1 MTSER
6 DVRGIDSESGGCPGL
21 PRVTLL
27 ACGGTI
33 ATTKEDGDFS
43 RYLSAIELIANVK
56 NIGSL
61 ACIEAKDLVKKQ
73 SQLMS
78 LEDIAQVAQTACE
91 TAAVTD
97 SGVVVTFGT
106 DIMEEVAYLADLWH
120 EGAAPI
126 VFTGAQ
132 RNAAD
137 PNGDGPGNIRDS
149 LRVAISPQSR
159 GLGVM
164 VCFAGQVFQA
174 SRVHKVDTI
183 ALNAFD
189 AQGFVLGRVSGGEVR
204 MYGRTD
210 RPAVILPRRLGSGVY
225 LIRLTAATDGMLIR
239 AAVEGGAKAIVL
251 ETFGAGTATLDVIAA
266 VAEASAKGVLTVF
279 VSRCERGG
287 LWSLPGR
294 GGYEELLAA
303 GALPL
308 QESDGCKARMRLLA
322 LLGACD
328 GDLDKVRVRIQ
339 GKP

>member
-1 MTSER
+1 MISPGETR
-6 DVRGIDSESGGCPGL
+6 KADDCRCGLAGL

-33 ATTKEDGDFS
+33 ATKKEDGDSS
-43 RYLSAIELIANVK
+43 RYLSAAELLTNVK
-56 NIGSL
+56 DAESL
-61 ACIEAKDLVKKQ
+61 ACIEARDLVKKQ

-78 LEDIAQVAQTACE
+78 LEDIAQVARTACE
-91 TAAVTD
+91 TAAATD

-106 DIMEEVAYLADLWH
+106 DIMEEVAYLTDLWH
-120 EGAAPI
+120 EGDAPI

-149 LRVAISPQSR
+149 LRVAISPQAR
-159 GLGVM
+159 GAGVV
-164 VCFAGQVFQA
+164 VCFAGQVFSA
-174 SRVHKVDTI
+174 SRVRKVDTI
-183 ALNAFD
+183 ALNAYD
-189 AQGFVLGRVSGGEVR
+189 AQGYVLGRVSGGEVR
-204 MYGRTD
+204 LYGRTD
-210 RPAVILPRRLGSGVY
+210 RPAVILPRCLGFGVY

-239 AAVEGGAKAIVL
+239 AAVGGGAQAIVI

-266 VAEASAKGVLTVF
+266 VAEASMRGVLTVF

-294 GGYEELLAA
+294 GGLEDLVAA
-303 GALPL
+303 GAFPL

-322 LLGACD
+322 LLGAFN
-328 GDLDKVRVRIQ
+328 GDRDQIRARIQ
-339 GKP
+339 ATP